1 MDAHPRETSAMSF
14 FFKHREPL
22 GIKDR
27 TCRQPTVAVDVKNPS
42 IHPSIHPLS
51 LIFNPE
57 NFFFDCTQNK
67 KRRGK
72 KKKGKR
78 RRKRKSWMNEKE
90 KKE

>member
-42 IHPSIHPLS
+42 IHPSILS
-51 LIFNPE
+51 PSSLTPKTSFLTVHKIRRDE
-57 NFFFDCTQNK
+57 VKK
-67 KRRGK
+67 KRK
-72 KKKGKR
+72 KKKKE
-78 RRKRKSWMNEKE
+78 EKLDE
-90 KKE
+90 